1 MGLSVTGSVPTSSSR
16 RQLHALCVTAELGN
30 SEQRDLLPSADA
42 MFSWLIATGGIDAS
56 CCWTPGLHAST
67 GTELLEATGES
78 VCQAW
83 ELLVFCLFG
92 FFLDSSGFSFP
103 SVPTQVSV
111 LSSLCQA
118 PELEVGRDRF
128 QGFMLLLRNTEKQC
142 KAVLSRA
149 NTALPG
155 GSS

>member
-1 MGLSVTGSVPTSSSR
+1 MLCASRQNWETASREICCRLPMRCFHGSSLLAASMRPAAGPQGYMQAQALSYWRPLENLCARLGS
-16 RQLHALCVTAELGN
+16 
-30 SEQRDLLPSADA
+30 
-42 MFSWLIATGGIDAS
+42 FWFF
-56 CCWTPGLHAST
+56 
-67 GTELLEATGES
+67 
-78 VCQAW
+78 VC
-83 ELLVFCLFG
+83 LV

-128 QGFMLLLRNTEKQC
+128 QGFMLLLRNTEEQC